1 MMRTA
6 GHRRAGFTLIELL
19 VVISIIAVLLGL
31 TTAAVQRVRGSMK
44 EAEVKWQISQI
55 SQAADLFA
63 VQESLGKPG
72 NLPRPIIYPPG
83 DTTPSFR
90 LRGRYTGSE
99 AEFIYLKQLF
109 PNLQPNN
116 TGLPD
121 VNLTD
126 GNEIAM
132 FFLTGGEITNYTGF
146 SNNSQRPFDPGQP
159 GENRKGPFVQGLK
172 QSMYARTGT
181 GKSQFID
188 PYGSPYAIFIG
199 RNGSFDVQVVQPA
212 PPTPPVTPPLQSFT
226 FNSTTANPYTRAGKF
241 ENPKSIQV
249 ISAGVNKLFGAGGDW
264 SNGAAGNGADDL
276 TNFSGNRLG
285 AGPQ

>member
-19 VVISIIAVLLGL
+19 VVISIIALIVGL
-31 TTAAVQRVRGSMK
+31 TIPAVMKVRDSMK
-44 EAEVKWQISQI
+44 QGEVKWQMGQI
-55 SQAADLFA
+55 SQAADLFC

-72 NLPRPIIYPPG
+72 SLPRPIIYPPS
-83 DTTPSFR
+83 DTTPQFR
-90 LRGRYTGSE
+90 LRGKYTGTE

-109 PNLQPNN
+109 PNLPANG

-121 VNLTD
+121 VNLAD

-146 SNNSQRPFDPGQP
+146 SNNSQQPFAAAQP
-159 GENRKGPFVQGLK
+159 GESRKGPFVQGLK
-172 QSMYARTGT
+172 QSMYTKTGP
-181 GKSQFID
+181 GRSQFID
-188 PYGSPYAIFIG
+188 PYGTPYAIFIG

-212 PPTPPVTPPLQSFT
+212 PPAPPVTPPLQSFT
-226 FNSTTANPYTRAGKF
+226 FGSTTAKPYTRAGKF
-241 ENPKSIQV
+241 ENPKSIQI
-249 ISAGVNKLFGAGGDW
+249 ISAAADKAFGGGGDW
-264 SNGAAGNGADDL
+264 SNGVTGVGADDL
-276 TNFSGNRLG
+276 TNFSGSRLG